1 MLSMV
6 RDGKSVMRKFGLPGT
21 FENRTSYL
29 QTIALVGIE
38 RRCRLAKTHSRL
50 NQSTG
55 AVASRLQNRVLQML
69 VNMPSI
75 RDSKTRVGLAIS

>member
-29 QTIALVGIE
+29 QTIALSVLNVAADWQKPTLVSTNPQACGFPSAE
-38 RRCRLAKTHSRL
+38 PGFTNACQYAVNSRF
-50 NQSTG
+50 
-55 AVASRLQNRVLQML
+55 
-69 VNMPSI
+69 
-75 RDSKTRVGLAIS
+75 